1 MSSRVVIDTNIVFSV
16 LKSSESAMRQRLIL
30 SSPQFCAPIKL
41 LNELLKHKERIFSE
55 SLVKNEKLYDFFES
69 IIGHIYFINESDIST
84 ESFFRAFHLCKD
96 VDKNDIPFVALA
108 LELDC
113 AFWTNDEKLKT
124 GLRKNGF
131 NNFY

>member
-1 MSSRVVIDTNIVFSV
+1 MSNRVVIDTNIVFSV
-16 LKSSESAMRQRLIL
+16 LKSSESLLRQRLIL
-30 SSPQFCAPIKL
+30 SPPQFCAPIKL

-84 ESFFRAFHLCKD
+84 ESFFRAYHLCKD

-108 LELDC
+108 LEFDC
-113 AFWTNDEKLKT
+113 PFWTNDEKLKT
-124 GLRKNGF
+124 ELRRKGF